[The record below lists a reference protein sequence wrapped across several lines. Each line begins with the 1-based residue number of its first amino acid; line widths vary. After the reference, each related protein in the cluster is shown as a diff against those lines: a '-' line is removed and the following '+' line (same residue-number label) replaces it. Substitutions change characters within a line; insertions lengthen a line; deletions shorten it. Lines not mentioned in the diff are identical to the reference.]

1 MTPGVHKGSTQIVPN
16 DHTTELLPLLKDPHC
31 EFVLLRSCLALP
43 KVMFLLRALDTSEHT
58 DLLETFDSITR
69 GALSRILGT
78 AVSDQQWLQAK
89 LPVAMGGLGLRAAED
104 HAPVAF
110 ASSLL
115 ASQRL
120 VAALLGKADD
130 ELPPS
135 LPQPVLDRITLK
147 QGDHASTESLTGVSQ
162 KASSLKVDLF
172 NQSILLN
179 NLNEEGQVREI
190 ARLRSLGLPRA
201 GDFLSVVP
209 MPALGLHLRAP
220 EFVPCLK
227 YRLGVPVYAVDSTC
241 PSCSAPSDK
250 MGDHALGCAKHGER
264 IARHDQLRDV
274 LFEAASS
281 ASLAPVREERHLLP
295 GTAAR
300 PGDLFIRRWS
310 DGRDAAIDVTVT
322 GPLAKSNVE
331 AAAAEAGS
339 ALEKAFKRKVQGA
352 AQACQQ
358 QGVAFLPVAIE
369 TLGGFHKAAV
379 EQVKQIGTA
388 LARHQGSDEQVA
400 TRQLFQ
406 RMSLTLMRGNAAM
419 LMTRRPDDD
428 FAHPE
433 VDGVE

>member
-1 MTPGVHKGSTQIVPN
+1 MSLQGNIRNKDPVPPLPWVLWVLILGTRRGGAHCWDLHESKGSKN
-16 DHTTELLPLLKDPHC
+16 LLLL
-31 EFVLLRSCLALP
+31 S
-43 KVMFLLRALDTSEHT
+43 

-89 LPVAMGGLGLRAAED
+89 LPVAMGGLGLRAAAD

-120 VAALLGKADD
+120 VHALLDKADD
-130 ELPPS
+130 EAPPS

-147 QGDHASTESLTGVSQ
+147 QGDQASTESLTGVSQ

-179 NLNEEGQVREI
+179 NLNEEGLVREI

-201 GDFLSVVP
+201 GDFLSVIP

-227 YRLGVPVYAVDSTC
+227 YRLGVPVYAADSTC

-274 LFEAASS
+274 LYEAASS

-300 PGDLFIRRWS
+300 PGDLLIRRWS

-322 GPLAKSNVE
+322 GPLARSNVE

-339 ALEKAFKRKVQGA
+339 ALDKAFKRKVQGA

-358 QGVAFLPVAIE
+358 QGLAFLPVAIE

-379 EQVKQIGTA
+379 EQVKRIGTA

-428 FAHPE
+428 FALPE